1 MVSLFLTSLPVMAN
15 DVNYIYNS
23 GKGKKKNSSH
33 YSKEEYESEGSYSY
47 RESNDGD
54 FMDELIVRKSE
65 SVVIPGD
72 EGTYFDVDNY
82 ISNMFL

>member
-1 MVSLFLTSLPVMAN
+1 MVSLYLTSLPVMAN
-15 DVNYIYNS
+15 DVNSIYY
-23 GKGKKKNSSH
+23 KGKKKNTS
-33 YSKEEYESEGSYSY
+33 YSKEEHECEDSYSY
-47 RESNDGD
+47 RESNNRDGD

-72 EGTYFDVDNY
+72 GEGTYFDVDNY